1 MHARN
6 NARHKAGMCAQCTRR
21 VQRHP
26 GFFFC
31 LPCFGKGPLGQLALR
46 AARLHRPY
54 GNAAVGAVLFASLC
68 GFVHRTRNPH
78 NGHNR
83 PCCPPWRALR
93 VFPSSKSASPC
104 CGRLREV
111 RLLQGYF
118 RLLGGLARRVALVR
132 GPPMATGAPAGST
145 SCGRP
150 LADVSVSSQSSTVG
164 RLWPPVANRCPFA
177 DRVRVDRVLRLAI
190 R

>member
-1 MHARN
+1 MMAQSRRRLACGS
-6 NARHKAGMCAQCTRR
+6 ARHVRPDLHC
-21 VQRHP
+21 
-26 GFFFC
+26 
-31 LPCFGKGPLGQLALR
+31 PLAAADG
-46 AARLHRPY
+46 AAR
-54 GNAAVGAVLFASLC
+54 VGAALVCLSVLVLQ
-68 GFVHRTRNPH
+68 NQH
-78 NGHNR
+78 NKHHR

-93 VFPSSKSASPC
+93 AFPSSKSASPC
-104 CGRLREV
+104 REHLREV

-150 LADVSVSSQSSTVG
+150 LADVPVSSQSSAVG

>member
-1 MHARN
+1 MVAQSRRRLACRSARYVRPDLHCPL
-6 NARHKAGMCAQCTRR
+6 AATDVRRSGQCS
-21 VQRHP
+21 
-26 GFFFC
+26 
-31 LPCFGKGPLGQLALR
+31 
-46 AARLHRPY
+46 LHRLSCWFLQ
-54 GNAAVGAVLFASLC
+54 NQ
-68 GFVHRTRNPH
+68 H
-78 NGHNR
+78 NEHHR

-93 VFPSSKSASPC
+93 AFPSSKSASPC

-150 LADVSVSSQSSTVG
+150 LADVPVSSQSSAVG

>member
-1 MHARN
+1 MV
-6 NARHKAGMCAQCTRR
+6 AQSHWRLVRR
-21 VQRHP
+21 SAQYVRPDPH
-26 GFFFC
+26 C
-31 LPCFGKGPLGQLALR
+31 PL
-46 AARLHRPY
+46 AATDVRRSGRCSLHR
-54 GNAAVGAVLFASLC
+54 LLC
-68 GFVHRTRNPH
+68 WFLQNQH
-78 NGHNR
+78 NEHHR

-93 VFPSSKSASPC
+93 AFPSSKSASPC

-150 LADVSVSSQSSTVG
+150 LADVPVSSQSSAVG